1 MYRKAAR
8 CLDKGNFTSLL
19 CRRETKITT
28 TWQIIDMLMVMY
40 IEITSSLSCQLLN
53 LDRGKIQ
60 QLTLF
65 PETKKQRSKAK
76 SHESNHLLEHN
87 ALIRGRH
94 KFHKDSLLFFKKM

>member
-19 CRRETKITT
+19 CRRETKIT

-65 PETKKQRSKAK
+65 PETKNSGAKPNHMKATTCW
-76 SHESNHLLEHN
+76 N
-87 ALIRGRH
+87 I
-94 KFHKDSLLFFKKM
+94 MP